1 MERQSTRLIIIGLL
15 LSVINLFVISCGQ
28 DAFVTLSVFFLL
40 FMLSSQSWISL
51 LFVRLRQRLIFKQ
64 KRGVKG
70 IFKASKDSNDPKGM
84 PRKHDLHASTARAHR
99 QTKRD

>member
-51 LFVRLRQRLIFKQ
+51 LFVRLRPVSYTHLTLPTIYS
-64 KRGVKG
+64 V
-70 IFKASKDSNDPKGM
+70 
-84 PRKHDLHASTARAHR
+84 
-99 QTKRD
+99 